1 MNNTIG
7 NRHGSAVVTLPSDD
21 EILITR
27 EFDAPAELVFD
38 AWTTPDLV
46 KRWWAGDRG
55 VVTEAQIDLRVGGR
69 WRWVMVAN
77 GGFEVAFSGEY
88 REIDR
93 PHRLVR
99 TEVFELVPD
108 AEGLSTTTFEE
119 SDGVTTMRILTR
131 YPSQEHRDAAI
142 ASGMEG
148 GLQARST
155 TSRNCSVRRPE
166 QLLRIDRVLTRSG
179 RSRPPTDLQRAG
191 GRRESHWL
199 RRGR

>member
-1 MNNTIG
+1 MTNTIG
-7 NRHGSAVVTLPSDD
+7 NRHGSALITLPSDL

-38 AWTTPDLV
+38 AWTTPELV

-55 VVTEAQIDLRVGGR
+55 VVTEAQIDLRIGGR
-69 WRWVMVAN
+69 WRWVMTAN

-99 TEVFELVPD
+99 TEVFEMFPD
-108 AEGLSTTTFEE
+108 AEAVGTLTFEE
-119 SDGVTTMRILTR
+119 ANGVTTLKILAL
-131 YPSQEHRDAAI
+131 YPSHEHRDAAI

-148 GLQARST
+148 GLQ
-155 TSRNCSVRRPE
+155 TSLNELEELVR
-166 QLLRIDRVLTRSG
+166 QG
-179 RSRPPTDLQRAG
+179 A
-191 GRRESHWL
+191 
-199 RRGR
+199 

>member
-7 NRHGSAVVTLPSDD
+7 NRHGSAVFTMPTDD

-27 EFDAPAELVFD
+27 AFDAPADLVFE

-55 VVTEAQIDLRVGGR
+55 VVTEAHIDLRIGGR
-69 WRWVMVAN
+69 WRWVMTAN
-77 GGFEVAFSGEY
+77 GGFEVAFSGEF

-99 TEVFELVPD
+99 PAVFEMFPD
-108 AEGLSTTTFEE
+108 AEAVSTVTFEE
-119 SDGVTTMRILTR
+119 TNGLTTLKILGR
-131 YPSQEHRDAAI
+131 YPSREIRDAAL

-148 GLQARST
+148 GLQ
-155 TSRNCSVRRPE
+155 TSLDELEDLVRRA
-166 QLLRIDRVLTRSG
+166 V
-179 RSRPPTDLQRAG
+179 
-191 GRRESHWL
+191 
-199 RRGR
+199 